1 MFEARL
7 AASVTLKKILDAI
20 KDLVSQANFDCSA
33 DGISLQV
40 GQQRH
45 NFISERIGDIVQYGC
60 AKQSLTDFFANVG
73 YGPST
78 CVSGHHDITLP
89 SF

>member
-20 KDLVSQANFDCSA
+20 KDLVNQANFDCSA

-40 GQQRH
+40 RRLVLFLAPRKLEWY
-45 NFISERIGDIVQYGC
+45 NNMRETR
-60 AKQSLTDFFANVG
+60 
-73 YGPST
+73 
-78 CVSGHHDITLP
+78 
-89 SF
+89 